1 MIKIII
7 DKKTPSINHVYLQKG
22 YRKFIRPEGKK
33 LREYIITKIKKQKIN
48 VKKYINKEL
57 KMDVKIYENWY
68 TKDNRIYRKDCL
80 NREKFT
86 NDSIFIAL
94 GLDDKQIFKYTV
106 RKIQSQIEKSVI
118 KIDLLKG

>member
-57 KMDVKIYENWY
+57 KIEVKIYENWY
-68 TKDNRIYRKDCL
+68 TKDNRIYRKDIS
-80 NREKFT
+80 NREKFMT
-86 NDSIFIAL
+86 DSVFTAL
-94 GLDDKQIFKYTV
+94 GLDDKQIFKHTMI
-106 RKIQSQIEKSVI
+106 KKQSQIEKTVI
-118 KIDLLKG
+118 KIDLL